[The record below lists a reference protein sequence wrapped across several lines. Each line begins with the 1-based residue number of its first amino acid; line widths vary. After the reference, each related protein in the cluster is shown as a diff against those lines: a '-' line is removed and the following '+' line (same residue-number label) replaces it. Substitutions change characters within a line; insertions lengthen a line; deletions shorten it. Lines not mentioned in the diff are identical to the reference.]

1 MKNFVEKG
9 CTMVL
14 TAIAAV
20 LNSGDC
26 VVVGATVG
34 ISQGNYAIGEDAV
47 LSLDGVFSL
56 PKASSGAIAQGAKVY
71 IAATAGNV
79 TTTVSTNIFV
89 GYAHEAA
96 ADGSTVVNVLLAR

>member
-1 MKNFVEKG
+1 MKNFVAKG
-9 CTMVL
+9 CTLIVP
-14 TAIAAV
+14 AIAAA

-26 VVVGATVG
+26 VVVGATTGV
-34 ISQGNYAIGEDAV
+34 SQGNYAIGEDAV
-47 LSLDGVFSL
+47 LALDGVFAL
-56 PKASSGAIAQGAKVY
+56 PKASSGAIALGAKVY

-89 GYAHEAA
+89 GYAYEAA